1 MFGLL
6 ISSLTVNAVNPGR
19 IVSDILDNEKPSS
32 MKVFPSPNRFLI
44 ELMLSLILILPTSSL
59 KDQKLSFHFLP
70 KSLIMYLP
78 IFF

>member
-32 MKVFPSPNRFLI
+32 MKVFPSPNRFIKNEMSKTHGLAFAKV
-44 ELMLSLILILPTSSL
+44 SV
-59 KDQKLSFHFLP
+59 
-70 KSLIMYLP
+70 Y
-78 IFF
+78 